1 MVSLSDRR
9 ILVTGAAGG
18 LGQAVAIRLSE
29 LGARVALVDLSE
41 AALADIAG
49 RVATEAVLLPG
60 DLADDEFAGTVASR
74 AADALGGLDGL
85 VNAVGVMRTT
95 PFRDLTLTEWRKV
108 VDIDL
113 TSVFPVIQQAA
124 GLMTGGGS
132 IVTLASVAARSGR
145 PDAAHYAAAKAALLS
160 LTQSAALAYGPDVR
174 VNAVCPGVFLTPM
187 WDGILADRER
197 RFGEQA
203 GQDYLH
209 RVVEQIPLRRVGRPE
224 ELADVVAFL
233 LSDLSSYVTGQAIN
247 VDGGLEMN

>member
-1 MVSLSDRR
+1 MLSLSDRR

-18 LGQAVAIRLSE
+18 LGRAVALRLSE
-29 LGARVALVDLSE
+29 LGARVALVDLSD

-49 RVATEAVLLPG
+49 ELAAQAVLLPG
-60 DLADDEFAGTVASR
+60 DLTDDEFAGTVASR
-74 AADALGGLDGL
+74 AAAALGGLDGL

-95 PFRDLTLTEWRKV
+95 PFRDLDLTEWRNV
-108 VDIDL
+108 VDLDL
-113 TSVFPVIQQAA
+113 TSIFQVIQQAA
-124 GLMTGGGS
+124 SLMTGGGS

-174 VNAVCPGVFLTPM
+174 VNAVCPGVFLTRM
-187 WDGILADRER
+187 WEGILADRDR
-197 RFGEQA
+197 RFGEHA
-203 GQDYLH
+203 GQDYLE
-209 RVVEQIPLRRVGRPE
+209 RVVEQTPLKRVGRPE

>member
-18 LGQAVAIRLSE
+18 LGQAVAVRLSE

-49 RVATEAVLLPG
+49 RVAAEAVLLPG
-60 DLADDEFAGTVASR
+60 DLADDEFAGTVAGR
-74 AADALGGLDGL
+74 AAEALGGLDGL

-95 PFRDLTLTEWRKV
+95 PFRDLSIAEWREV
-108 VDIDL
+108 VAIDL
-113 TSVFPVIQQAA
+113 TSVFAVIQQAA

-160 LTQSAALAYGPDVR
+160 LTQSAALAYGPAVR

-187 WDGILADRER
+187 WDGILADRDR
-197 RFGEQA
+197 RFGGQA
-203 GQDYLH
+203 GQDYLA
-209 RVVEQIPLRRVGRPE
+209 RVVEQTPLKRVGRPE

>member
-1 MVSLSDRR
+1 LPLSDRR

-41 AALADIAG
+41 TALAEVAG
-49 RVATEAVLLPG
+49 KSATEAVLLPG
-60 DLADDEFAGTVASR
+60 DLTDDEFAGTVAGR
-74 AADALGGLDGL
+74 AADLLGGLDGL

-95 PFRDLTLTEWRKV
+95 PFRNLTLTEWRNV
-108 VDIDL
+108 VDLDL
-113 TSVFPVIQQAA
+113 TSIFAVIQQAA
-124 GLMTGGGS
+124 SLMTEGGS

-174 VNAVCPGVFLTPM
+174 VNAVCPGVFLTRM
-187 WDGILADRER
+187 WEGILADRDS
-197 RFGEQA
+197 RFGEHA
-203 GQDYLH
+203 GEDYLE
-209 RVVEQIPLRRVGRPE
+209 RVVEQTPLKRVGRPE

>member
-18 LGQAVAIRLSE
+18 LGRAVALRLSE
-29 LGARVALVDLSE
+29 LGARVALVDLND

-49 RVATEAVLLPG
+49 KMGAETVLLPG
-60 DLADDEFAGTVASR
+60 DLTDDEFAGTVASQ
-74 AADALGGLDGL
+74 AAAALGGLDGL

-95 PFRDLTLTEWRKV
+95 PFRDLALTEWRTV
-108 VDIDL
+108 VDLDL
-113 TSVFPVIQQAA
+113 TSVFQVIQQAA
-124 GLMTGGGS
+124 SLMTGGGS

-187 WDGILADRER
+187 WEGILADRDR
-197 RFGEQA
+197 RFGEHA
-203 GQDYLH
+203 GQDYLE
-209 RVVEQIPLRRVGRPE
+209 RVVEQTPLKRVGRPE

>member
-18 LGQAVAIRLSE
+18 LGRAVALRLSE
-29 LGARVALVDLSE
+29 LGARVALVDLND

-49 RVATEAVLLPG
+49 KMAAETVLLPG
-60 DLADDEFAGTVASR
+60 DLTDDEFAGAVASR
-74 AADALGGLDGL
+74 AAAALGGLDGL

-95 PFRDLTLTEWRKV
+95 PFRDLALTEWRTV
-108 VDIDL
+108 VDLDL
-113 TSVFPVIQQAA
+113 TSVFQVIQQAA
-124 GLMTGGGS
+124 SHMTGGGS

-187 WDGILADRER
+187 WEGILADRDR
-197 RFGEQA
+197 RFGEHA
-203 GQDYLH
+203 GQDYLE
-209 RVVEQIPLRRVGRPE
+209 RVVEQTPLKRVGRPE

>member
-49 RVATEAVLLPG
+49 RVATKAVLLPG
-60 DLADDEFAGTVASR
+60 DLADDEFAGTIASR

-209 RVVEQIPLRRVGRPE
+209 RVVEQTPLKRVGRPE